1 MKRFII
7 LCIVLCSLN
16 GNAQQLPNGFSYLL
30 EIDPTIKKELRY
42 YTTNNFIG
50 RPIDGYK
57 KDSLIISTPAAKAL
71 KKIQS
76 KLKLDGLGLK
86 VFDAYRPQQAVNHF
100 VRWARVMKDT
110 LMKSLYY
117 PGVKKSDLFKLGF
130 IASKSGHTRG
140 STVDLCLID
149 IKTNKELDMGSPYDF
164 FGEKSHPF
172 YKNITEKQKKNRI
185 LLRSIM
191 IDNGFIPY
199 DNEWWHFTLKN
210 EPYPDTYFNF
220 SVE

>member
-1 MKRFII
+1 MKRYIIFFII
-7 LCIVLCSLN
+7 LFCYE
-16 GNAQQLPNGFSYLL
+16 GKGQKLPNGFTYLL
-30 EIDPTIKKELRY
+30 EIDSTIKKELRY
-42 YTTNNFIG
+42 YTSKNFVGI
-50 RPIDGYK
+50 PIDGYK
-57 KDSLIISTPAAKAL
+57 ENKVIISIPTAKAL
-71 KKIQS
+71 KKIQT
-76 KLKLDGLGLK
+76 KLLDSGLSLK
-86 VFDAYRPQQAVNHF
+86 IFDAYRPQQAVNHF

-172 YKNITEKQKKNRI
+172 YENITKKQKKNRI

>member
-1 MKRFII
+1 MKRYIIFFII
-7 LCIVLCSLN
+7 LFCYE
-16 GNAQQLPNGFSYLL
+16 GKGQKLPNGFTYLL
-30 EIDPTIKKELRY
+30 EIDSTIKKELRY
-42 YTTNNFIG
+42 YTSKNFIG
-50 RPIDGYK
+50 IPIDGYK
-57 KDSLIISTPAAKAL
+57 ENKVIISIPTAKAL
-71 KKIQS
+71 KKIQT
-76 KLKLDGLGLK
+76 KLLDSGLSLK
-86 VFDAYRPQQAVNHF
+86 IFDAYRPQQAVNHF

-172 YKNITEKQKKNRI
+172 FENITEKQKKNRI